1 MSFFSNFLGVI
12 PYYFVSSLLLPFKG
26 FYNRLLNFIK
36 NRKQIHT
43 KTTHFTLFDLK
54 TCFLILI
61 QFFYYC
67 RQLQQEKTFAPDTDV
82 YTDFTTYFKGQNSL
96 EEFQSST
103 ALLEQDDQYR
113 KLGLSEQD
121 ISILKS
127 FTLLPKAEFYNKYS
141 SVNREVLDERIK
153 QILSLVHQTKS
164 ENNDG
169 TSLKCNHFSS
179 IKPQSSETKL
189 LKFVTQNQV
198 KSDSCKE
205 ALNILPDL
213 ANEFT
218 NTLEEFSANQT
229 KKHTLKKIRKKARA
243 LGNDIAQLNKEC
255 PHAVIGPQP
264 CPIREPLNLN
274 KNSLWDSSKEPCKIE
289 RNIGCKTQKLYTI
302 KNGSIVEANNKLEQ
316 LTVEEIR
323 KNPKFA
329 DYNVKTPSSK
339 LFVKNLRR
347 GLKEDFLK
355 DILQKHFTENCFRI
369 QLMRGKMRGQAFIE
383 FNGKHFLFTFTRISF
398 TVYLNYNAKFCSI
411 TAIFDLMD
419 YVHIL

>member
-1 MSFFSNFLGVI
+1 MIL
-12 PYYFVSSLLLPFKG
+12 
-26 FYNRLLNFIK
+26 
-36 NRKQIHT
+36 
-43 KTTHFTLFDLK
+43 
-54 TCFLILI
+54 LI

-96 EEFQSST
+96 EEFQSNT

-141 SVNREVLDERIK
+141 SVNQEVLDERMK

-169 TSLKCNHFSS
+169 TSLTRHERDYFSS

-189 LKFVTQNQV
+189 LKFVTQNHV

-205 ALNILPDL
+205 ALNTLPDL
-213 ANEFT
+213 AKEFT
-218 NTLEEFSANQT
+218 NTLKEFSASQT

-255 PHAVIGPQP
+255 PHAMIGPQP
-264 CPIREPLNLN
+264 CPITESLNLN

-302 KNGSIVEANNKLEQ
+302 KNGNIVETNNEVKQ

-329 DYNVKTPSSK
+329 DYNAKTPSLK

-347 GLKEDFLK
+347 GVNEDFLK
-355 DILQKHFTENCFRI
+355 DILQKHFRENCFRI

-383 FNGKHFLFTFTRISF
+383 FNGKHFLITLTRIRF
-398 TVYLNYNAKFCSI
+398 PVYLNYNAKFC
-411 TAIFDLMD
+411 
-419 YVHIL
+419 